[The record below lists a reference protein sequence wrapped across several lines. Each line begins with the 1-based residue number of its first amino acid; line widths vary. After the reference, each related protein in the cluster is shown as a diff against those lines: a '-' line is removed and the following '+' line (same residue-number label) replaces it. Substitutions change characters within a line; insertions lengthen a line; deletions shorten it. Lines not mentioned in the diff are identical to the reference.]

1 MLRSENGKPAACQVS
16 SLSLRE
22 QPKAPLAGRLES
34 LTADC
39 RRHLERAFEIG
50 NFRRTGLDDG
60 NIARIL
66 WKQASVLSD
75 SPLDAS
81 YKPQEIAEK
90 RDQAQL
96 MRAEVEKNTGARID
110 LHEPDEEV
118 AYDKLVCG
126 YFR

>member
-1 MLRSENGKPAACQVS
+1 MLRSKNGQPTACQVS
-16 SLSLRE
+16 STRSQDKSE
-22 QPKAPLAGRLES
+22 APLANPLDS
-34 LTADC
+34 LTAHH
-39 RRHLERAFEIG
+39 RRNLERAFEIG

-81 YKPQEIAEK
+81 YKPREIAEK

-96 MRAEVEKNTGARID
+96 MRAAVEKNTGARID
-110 LHEPDEEV
+110 LHEPDEV